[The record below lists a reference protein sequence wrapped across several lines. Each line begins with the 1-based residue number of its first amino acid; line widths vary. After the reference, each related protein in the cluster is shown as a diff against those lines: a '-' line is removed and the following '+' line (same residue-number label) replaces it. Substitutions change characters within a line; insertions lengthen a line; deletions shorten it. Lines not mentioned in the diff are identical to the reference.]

1 MDFLLGGAALD
12 YSNCDRC
19 GELALIGGHQKV
31 VFDGDEHPLCST
43 CHDDLRDWFKRADD
57 NVYGRELAY

>member
-1 MDFLLGGAALD
+1 MD